1 MMQRTT
7 IGLAGSRKSGRTDP
21 SRPIIAA
28 VALIGIL
35 AAGGLLVPGARA
47 EGPAPKATADTTKT
61 APDSTAS
68 AHRVIATYFHTSY
81 RCASC
86 MKIEAYTTEAIMA
99 GFANELKDGRL
110 VWRVVNVEEKGNEHF
125 VEEYKL
131 FTKSVILVD
140 EVDGKQRAWKN
151 LPKVWELLG
160 DKERFVRYI
169 RSETSAYL
177 MPEKP

>member
-1 MMQRTT
+1 MMPRTAT
-7 IGLAGSRKSGRTDP
+7 RTGRRREGRRPADFHLLLAVM
-21 SRPIIAA
+21 AF
-28 VALIGIL
+28 LGIL
-35 AAGGLLVPGARA
+35 GMGGALPSIALAEPVPVA
-47 EGPAPKATADTTKT
+47 PADSSEA
-61 APDSTAS
+61 APDSTAL

-86 MKIEAYTTEAIMA
+86 MKIEAYTTEAITA
-99 GFANELKDGRL
+99 GFTNELKEGRL

-151 LPKVWELLG
+151 LPKIWELLG
-160 DKERFVRYI
+160 DKERFLRYI

-177 MPEKP
+177 TPQRP